1 MKKIIALLLALVMI
15 FALVACDNK
24 ETTGTTAPS
33 TPSSTK
39 APGTETTAE
48 PVGKDYASTC
58 RQPLELKLS
67 HFAASDTN
75 QLAAVAYKVRRA
87 GGSRNRRRR

>member
-48 PVGKDYASTC
+48 PVGTKTTASTL
-58 RQPLELKLS
+58 PTTLWS
-67 HFAASDTN
+67 
-75 QLAAVAYKVRRA
+75 
-87 GGSRNRRRR
+87 

>member
-48 PVGKDYASTC
+48 PVGKDYGEYSADNLWS
-58 RQPLELKLS
+58 
-67 HFAASDTN
+67 
-75 QLAAVAYKVRRA
+75 
-87 GGSRNRRRR
+87 